1 MSWQEHTVEKS
12 TTSCREKKKKEG
24 GRKGGGHGQQ
34 DGSELGVSEGHV
46 FTSSRSLQG
55 LGYRA
60 TLK

>member
-1 MSWQEHTVEKS
+1 MAGTHS
-12 TTSCREKKKKEG
+12 REIYYLLQREKKKEG